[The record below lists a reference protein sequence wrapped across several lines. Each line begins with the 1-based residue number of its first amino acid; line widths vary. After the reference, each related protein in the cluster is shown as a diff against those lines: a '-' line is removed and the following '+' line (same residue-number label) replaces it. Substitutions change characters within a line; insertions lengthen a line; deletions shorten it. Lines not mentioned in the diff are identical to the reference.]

1 MEEEEEARG
10 FEGIGE
16 WKGKRYRGNGKGKV
30 EGGRW
35 KRKRKDG
42 KAPLMRGLDKKFD
55 NEFFSCNQISLVK
68 GERDICIE
76 ARNRMSFDMLYI

>member
-1 MEEEEEARG
+1 MEEEK
-10 FEGIGE
+10 EG
-16 WKGKRYRGNGKGKV
+16 R
-30 EGGRW
+30 
-35 KRKRKDG
+35 DA

-76 ARNRMSFDMLYI
+76 ARNRMKVYVLYNKNTKIVKTHTNKNYYSSSAP